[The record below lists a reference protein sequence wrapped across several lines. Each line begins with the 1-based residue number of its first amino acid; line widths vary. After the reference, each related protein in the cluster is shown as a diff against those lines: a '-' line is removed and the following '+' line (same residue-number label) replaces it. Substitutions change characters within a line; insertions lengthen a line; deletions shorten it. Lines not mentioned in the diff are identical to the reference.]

1 MQAPTENRLGEWAA
15 WVNIILLLL
24 LLVFRGRGKLFLSH
38 KSTYYPWLSFKSDP
52 KARLSLNLTILIK
65 IRLYLGF
72 CFLAAML
79 VYQSGIHQH
88 DASVLIKQVIDILI
102 SL

>member
-15 WVNIILLLL
+15 WVNIILLLLLL

-65 IRLYLGF
+65 IRLYFGLS
-72 CFLAAML
+72 FLAAML
-79 VYQSGIHQH
+79 
-88 DASVLIKQVIDILI
+88 IKQVFDILI
-102 SL
+102 PL